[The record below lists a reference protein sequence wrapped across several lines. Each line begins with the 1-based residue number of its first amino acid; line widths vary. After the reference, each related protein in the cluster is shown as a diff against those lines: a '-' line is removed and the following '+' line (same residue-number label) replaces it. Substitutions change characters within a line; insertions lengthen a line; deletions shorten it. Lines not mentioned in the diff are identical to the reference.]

1 MGQEVCMWRSHLKK
15 LLMTG
20 TVGAMLTAGSVTSS
34 DALTVPVRSAGSVAG
49 PAPTEQ
55 VYYRYYWRRGYNPT
69 GAIVAGAALGLIG
82 AAVAGSS
89 YYGYPYSYGYYPAYY
104 GYYPRAYYRYPVG
117 YYGYYR
123 RAYYG
128 WPYYRRAYYGGPY
141 WGAIGGPTT
150 AARTGEAIGEPT
162 SLRAGAEATTAA
174 LTGVAGI
181 DAPVSV

>member
-141 WGAIGGPTT
+141 WGGYRRAYFAPGWRGGYY
-150 AARTGEAIGEPT
+150 R
-162 SLRAGAEATTAA
+162 RAYGRRWY
-174 LTGVAGI
+174 
-181 DAPVSV
+181 

>member
-1 MGQEVCMWRSHLKK
+1 MWRSHLRK

-20 TVGAMLTAGSVTSS
+20 AVGAMLTAGSVTSS

-55 VYYRYYWRRGYNPT
+55 IYYRYYYGRRYYRG
-69 GAIVAGAALGLIG
+69 GAAVAGAALGLIG
-82 AAVAGSS
+82 LAAGAAVANS
-89 YYGYPYSYGYYPAYY
+89 YYGYPYYSGYYPAYY

-128 WPYYRRAYYGGPY
+128 GPYWGYRRAYY
-141 WGAIGGPTT
+141 
-150 AARTGEAIGEPT
+150 
-162 SLRAGAEATTAA
+162 
-174 LTGVAGI
+174 
-181 DAPVSV
+181 APVWRGGYYRRVGLGYRWR